1 MTAKGEDA
9 LSMPGFSADACLQS
23 RKGQYRAGGSSRSR
37 NGSVTPA
44 IPFCGN
50 CDYILDRCARNGYK
64 PTAVCA
70 ACDSGHCYSGVED
83 PTPSDPWTPHPLD
96 TFPGFFR

>member
-1 MTAKGEDA
+1 
-9 LSMPGFSADACLQS
+9 MPGFSADASLGGS
-23 RKGQYRAGGSSRSR
+23 RGQYRAGARGPGS
-37 NGSVTPA
+37 GSIVPA

-70 ACDSGHCYSGVED
+70 ACDSGNCYSGVED

-96 TFPGFFR
+96 TFPGFRRW